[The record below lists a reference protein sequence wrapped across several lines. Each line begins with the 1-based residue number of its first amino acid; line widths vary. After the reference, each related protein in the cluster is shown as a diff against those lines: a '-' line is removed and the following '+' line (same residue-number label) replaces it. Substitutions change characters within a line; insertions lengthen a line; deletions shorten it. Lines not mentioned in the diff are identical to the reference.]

1 MPEQVI
7 SIVKAHEIHA
17 ALAAL
22 RQKRDAMLPLAIQCR
37 IDERKTLPDVVVHT
51 NLTREREEEETGAV
65 LRYVIQDMKQALV
78 VDLAKYITPKWAV

>member
-1 MPEQVI
+1 M
-7 SIVKAHEIHA
+7 
-17 ALAAL
+17 
-22 RQKRDAMLPLAIQCR
+22 
-37 IDERKTLPDVVVHT
+37 VHT